1 MSNTY
6 DLNSIK
12 SLSFRDGVRKRVS
25 MYLGTDDNDG
35 TYQALKEIIN
45 NATDEA
51 LAGYGNK
58 IEIGVDEGQNAI
70 RVRDYGRGVPFG
82 IRENGENV
90 LVSIYTKSHT
100 GGKFDDSS
108 YKTAAGLNGI
118 GGSCVCLSSS
128 WFDVYSYRDGKM
140 AHANFQKGVNI
151 SYEETNTKLP
161 NGTIV
166 EFSPD
171 PEVFKNGKIGY
182 SFEKICQDIENL
194 SYLYPQVE
202 FILQKTNKGNVEEV
216 KKFHSTK
223 GIINYIE
230 NHLDT
235 PLNKNIIFEETNNG
249 EDSVQIAFQWG
260 TKYETNVVFANGLEC
275 PEGGVPI
282 TGAKTAITRTLN
294 NLAGTDFDGE
304 LIRKNLFYVIN
315 CKVQN
320 PSFANQTKSKI
331 NNASLRGLTSE
342 AFTKGLTRLK
352 EEFPSDFNLIIE
364 YLSKISKAEQAAE
377 RARKQVLET
386 TREIE
391 NETRKRTVLA
401 DKLKDCQKHGPN
413 SGSVLAI
420 CEGDS
425 ALGALVKARPIDN
438 VALIPIRG
446 KIISA
451 LKHEQEKILQNEEVK
466 AIFSALGCGFFNKY
480 NSNKLRYQ
488 YVGLAV
494 DADKDGSNIA
504 CLIIALLYYMCPQF
518 LQEGRLLWLRMP
530 LFVLKYGKDKI
541 LYAFDEKEKDEYIKK
556 YGKPKEMSRKKGI
569 GENTPEETRTSVFGE
584 QKKWEQLVIK
594 NDEEFNSMIQMLM
607 GKEVEERKHYIMDNV
622 DFSLIGE

>member
-58 IEIGVDEGQNAI
+58 IEISVDEGQNAI

-140 AHANFQKGVNI
+140 AHAHFDKGINTF
-151 SYEETNTKLP
+151 YEEKDIKFP

-171 PEVFKNGKIGY
+171 PEVFKNGEIGY

-202 FILQKTNKGNVEEV
+202 FIVQKTNNGNVEEI

-235 PLNKNIIFEETNNG
+235 PLNKNIIFEETSNG
-249 EDSVQIAFQWG
+249 EDSVQVAFQWG

-342 AFTKGLTRLK
+342 AFAKGLTRLK
-352 EEFPSDFNLIIE
+352 EEFPSDFNLIVE
-364 YLSKISKAEQAAE
+364 YLSRISKAEQAAE

-386 TREIE
+386 ARDIE
-391 NETRKRTVLA
+391 KNQKRKVFA
-401 DKLKDCQKHGPN
+401 SDKLKDAEHLGQN
-413 SGSVLAI
+413 SILLAVEGNSSSASMAVSRDIKRYGILALRGKVINALSNSDEKIFANEEIKLLLSALNIIPGRYDASKLRYGKLAI
-420 CEGDS
+420 CT
-425 ALGALVKARPIDN
+425 
-438 VALIPIRG
+438 
-446 KIISA
+446 
-451 LKHEQEKILQNEEVK
+451 
-466 AIFSALGCGFFNKY
+466 
-480 NSNKLRYQ
+480 
-488 YVGLAV
+488 
-494 DADKDGSNIA
+494 DAD
-504 CLIIALLYYMCPQF
+504 
-518 LQEGRLLWLRMP
+518 
-530 LFVLKYGKDKI
+530 
-541 LYAFDEKEKDEYIKK
+541 
-556 YGKPKEMSRKKGI
+556 
-569 GENTPEETRTSVFGE
+569 
-584 QKKWEQLVIK
+584 
-594 NDEEFNSMIQMLM
+594 
-607 GKEVEERKHYIMDNV
+607 
-622 DFSLIGE
+622 